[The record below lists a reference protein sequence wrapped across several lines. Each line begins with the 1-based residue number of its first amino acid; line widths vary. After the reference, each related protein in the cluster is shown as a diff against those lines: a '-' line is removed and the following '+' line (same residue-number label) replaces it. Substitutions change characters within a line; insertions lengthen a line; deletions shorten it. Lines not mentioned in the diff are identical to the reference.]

1 MCLSSDYITSFVTS
15 LASLTLMFL
24 VLSFYILSF
33 IAFKLYLSFH
43 GVVFTKLMF
52 WLIFMPIVIIAVG
65 WSCFVS
71 FSYYGSRLIFGGD
84 TCWFDRKYCQS

>member
-1 MCLSSDYITSFVTS
+1 MY
-15 LASLTLMFL
+15 L

-52 WLIFMPIVIIAVG
+52 WLIFTPIVLIAIG
-65 WSCFVS
+65 WSFFVG
-71 FSYYGSRLIFGGD
+71 FSYYGTRLIFGGD
-84 TCWFDRKYCQS
+84 TCWFDREYYQNNPPLNDQ